1 MKTQSIYIAAAL
13 AATSMAAIAR
23 RHLDVDDEIESYE
36 TAELIENYSHEVNIA
51 DHLDTAMGMQQ
62 LTVF

>member
-13 AATSMAAIAR
+13 AATSMAAFAR

-36 TAELIENYSHEVNIA
+36 TAQLIENYSHEVNIA
-51 DHLDTAMGMQQ
+51 DHLDTAMEMQQ